1 MNHIRGYENWLTTE
15 KKASENTRSSY
26 VRDVRQYS
34 VWLEHNGLE
43 VIRVTTEEIQRYAKY
58 LEQEGKS
65 EATVVRSIASLKSFY
80 TYLLSAGVEQSRQ
93 GIYAYEGGTKAA
105 ADFDQQ
111 GSRSFS
117 GAAGLF

>member
-43 VIRVTTEEIQRYAKY
+43 VTRVTTEEIQRYAKY
-58 LEQEGKS
+58 LEQEG
-65 EATVVRSIASLKSFY
+65 
-80 TYLLSAGVEQSRQ
+80 
-93 GIYAYEGGTKAA
+93 
-105 ADFDQQ
+105 
-111 GSRSFS
+111 
-117 GAAGLF
+117 